1 MPNSDDAATNRPRQL
16 IRIVLNIDIK
26 NNGLLNTDY
35 DVIVAGGGLTGT
47 IAAQAISYYSKQN
60 LKILVVDR
68 NPEHLPGR
76 KSAPGWTCGDACS
89 KEAVDYMTERIKV
102 PWTRPEIEHDV
113 KGVMAF
119 SPDYET
125 AIPFDG
131 AGYMLNRQKLPEIQ
145 NARTKKMGVEF
156 DFEINLSGLI
166 YDGTQVVGIQG
177 VDYKTKQPYKK
188 TAKLVVDATGI
199 TSMLR
204 NQLENSTKV
213 ERKID
218 RRDVESTGRHI
229 MYFEQGENDLAQFD
243 PDYCIIH
250 LDQDIAPGGYGW
262 VFPKGDN
269 KVNIGLGVEKS
280 ILEQRNKR
288 LGKSDNVASLMKEYL
303 ERNKAIKNAKLSED
317 AEDIHNNTGVYQV
330 SVRRQNDCLV
340 SGGYMLV
347 GDSAW
352 MPKPIDAGGIG
363 PALIAGTILGN
374 NVTQAIEANDVSE
387 ASLWQYNIDFIK
399 EYGYKT
405 AGLELFRRLVQ
416 TMTNEQIS
424 YGMKHFLGNLDVEAI
439 SKGEHPDFTGLGKIG
454 MIIRGAMNKTVASG
468 LKYTSGQNQ
477 WLVDHYYNYPK
488 DPSGFDEWNKK
499 LHKTLDES
507 YIKIASYAA

>member
-1 MPNSDDAATNRPRQL
+1 MQHF
-16 IRIVLNIDIK
+16 
-26 NNGLLNTDY
+26 LLETDY

-47 IAAQAISYYSKQN
+47 IVAQSISHYSNKN
-60 LKILVVDR
+60 IRILSIDR
-68 NPEHLPGR
+68 NPENLPGR
-76 KSAPGWTCGDACS
+76 KSSPGWTCGDACS
-89 KEAVDYMTERIKV
+89 KEAVNFMTERIKV

-119 SPDYET
+119 SPDKET

-131 AGYMLNRQKLPEIQ
+131 DGYMLNRQKLPEIQ
-145 NARTKKMGVEF
+145 NDRTKKMGVNF
-156 DFEINLSGLI
+156 DFEINLTGLI
-166 YDGTQVVGIQG
+166 YDNQQVIGVQGINN
-177 VDYKTKQPYKK
+177 KTKQPYKK
-188 TAKLVVDATGI
+188 TAKIVVDATGV

-204 NQLENSTKV
+204 NQLENSTKI

-229 MYFEQGENDLAQFD
+229 MYFESGEKDLTEFD
-243 PDYCIIH
+243 PDFCIIH

-269 KVNIGLGVEKS
+269 KVNIGLGVEKT
-280 ILEQRNKR
+280 ILEKRNQR
-288 LGKSDNVASLMKEYL
+288 LGKTDNVASLMQEYL
-303 ERNKAIKNAKLSED
+303 ERNKAIKNPKLSQD
-317 AEDIHNNTGVYQV
+317 PGDINNNTGVFQV

-363 PALIAGTILGN
+363 PALIAGTIIGN

-387 ASLWQYNIDFIK
+387 ANLWQYNLDFIE

-454 MIIRGAMNKTVASG
+454 MIIRGAMNMTVANG

-477 WLVDHYYNYPK
+477 WLVEHYNNYPK
-488 DPSGFDEWNKK
+488 DPSGFNEWNKE

-507 YIKIASYAA
+507 YTKIASFAN

>member
-1 MPNSDDAATNRPRQL
+1 M
-16 IRIVLNIDIK
+16 VLE
-26 NNGLLNTDY
+26 TDY

-47 IAAQAISYYSKQN
+47 IAAQAISYYSNQN
-60 LKILVVDR
+60 LRILVVDR

-89 KEAVDYMTERIKV
+89 KEAVDYMTERIKI
-102 PWTRPEIEHDV
+102 PWTRPEIEHNV

-119 SPDYET
+119 SPDKET

-131 AGYMLNRQKLPEIQ
+131 DGYMLNRQKLPEIQ
-145 NARTKKMGVEF
+145 NARAKKMGVEF
-156 DFEINLSGLI
+156 DFEINLSGLL
-166 YDGTQVVGIQG
+166 YDGTQVVGIEG

-204 NQLENSTKV
+204 NQLKNSTKV

-229 MYFEQGENDLAQFD
+229 MYFEPGEKDLTEFD

-262 VFPKGDN
+262 VFPKAEN

-303 ERNKAIKNAKLSED
+303 ERNTAIKNPKLSED
-317 AEDIHNNTGVYQV
+317 VEDVHNNTGVYQV

-374 NVTQAIEANDVSE
+374 NVAQALEANDVSE
-387 ASLWQYNIDFIK
+387 ASLWQYNLDFIK

-439 SKGEHPDFTGLGKIG
+439 SKGEHPDFSGLGKIG
-454 MIIRGAMNKTVASG
+454 MIIRGAMNKTVANG
-468 LKYTSGQNQ
+468 LRYTSGQNQ
-477 WLVDHYYNYPK
+477 WLVEHYHNYPK

-507 YIKIASYAA
+507 YVKIASFAS

>member
-1 MPNSDDAATNRPRQL
+1 MLEPDF
-16 IRIVLNIDIK
+16 
-26 NNGLLNTDY
+26 

-262 VFPKGDN
+262 VFPKGEN
-269 KVNIGLGVEKS
+269 KVNIGLGVEKT

-317 AEDIHNNTGVYQV
+317 AGDIHNNTGVYQV

-374 NVTQAIEANDVSE
+374 NVAHAIEANDVSE

-488 DPSGFDEWNKK
+488 DPSGFDEWNKA

-507 YIKIASYAA
+507 YVKITSFAN

>member
-1 MPNSDDAATNRPRQL
+1 MNA
-16 IRIVLNIDIK
+16 
-26 NNGLLNTDY
+26 DY

-47 IAAQAISYYSKQN
+47 IVAQSISHYANQN
-60 LKILVVDR
+60 LRILSIDR

-76 KSAPGWTCGDACS
+76 KSSPGWTCGDACS
-89 KEAVDYMTERIKV
+89 KEAVDFMTERIKI

-119 SPDYET
+119 SPDKKT

-131 AGYMLNRQKLPEIQ
+131 DGYMLNRQKLPEIQ
-145 NARTKKMGVEF
+145 NARTKKMGVNF
-156 DFEINLSGLI
+156 DFEINLTGLI
-166 YDGTQVVGIQG
+166 YDGQQVIGVQGINN
-177 VDYKTKQPYKK
+177 KTKQPYKK
-188 TAKLVVDATGI
+188 TAKVVLDATGI

-204 NQLENSTKV
+204 NQLENSTKI
-213 ERKID
+213 EKKID

-229 MYFEQGENDLAQFD
+229 MYFEPGQKDLTEFD

-262 VFPKGDN
+262 VFPKGDT

-280 ILEQRNKR
+280 LLEQRNKR
-288 LGKSDNVASLMKEYL
+288 LGKNDNVTGLINQYL
-303 ERNKAIKNAKLSED
+303 QRNVAINNPKLSED
-317 AEDIHNNTGVYQV
+317 PEDINNNTGNFQV

-340 SGGYMLV
+340 SAGYMLV

-363 PALIAGTILGN
+363 PALIAGTIIGK
-374 NVTQAIEANDVSE
+374 NVVDAIQANDVTE
-387 ASLWQYNIDFIK
+387 KGLWQYNLDFIE

-416 TMTNEQIS
+416 TMTNDQIS

-439 SKGEHPDFTGLGKIG
+439 SKGEHPDFSGLGKIG
-454 MIIRGAMNKTVASG
+454 MIIRGAMNKTVADG
-468 LKYTSGQNQ
+468 LRYTSKQNQ
-477 WLVDHYYNYPK
+477 WLVQHYENYPK
-488 DPSGFDEWNKK
+488 TPEGFDEWNKS

-507 YIKIASYAA
+507 FSKIATFATN

>member
-1 MPNSDDAATNRPRQL
+1 M
-16 IRIVLNIDIK
+16 
-26 NNGLLNTDY
+26 LNTDY

-113 KGVMAF
+113 KGVMAY

-188 TAKLVVDATGI
+188 TTKLVVDATGI

-229 MYFEQGENDLAQFD
+229 MYFEPGENDLAQFD

-317 AEDIHNNTGVYQV
+317 AGDIHNNTGVYQV

-352 MPKPIDAGGIG
+352 MPKPIDAGGIE
-363 PALIAGTILGN
+363 PALIAGTILGK

-477 WLVDHYYNYPK
+477 WLVEHYYNYPK
-488 DPSGFDEWNKK
+488 DPSGFDEWNKN
-499 LHKTLDES
+499 LHKT
-507 YIKIASYAA
+507 

>member
-1 MPNSDDAATNRPRQL
+1 ML
-16 IRIVLNIDIK
+16 E
-26 NNGLLNTDY
+26 TDY

-166 YDGTQVVGIQG
+166 YDGTQVIGIQG

-262 VFPKGDN
+262 VFPKGEN
-269 KVNIGLGVEKS
+269 KVNIGLGVEKT

-317 AEDIHNNTGVYQV
+317 AGDIHNNTGVYQV

-374 NVTQAIEANDVSE
+374 NVAHAIEANDVSE

-488 DPSGFDEWNKK
+488 DPSGFDEWNKA

-507 YIKIASYAA
+507 YVKITSFAN

>member
-1 MPNSDDAATNRPRQL
+1 ML
-16 IRIVLNIDIK
+16 E
-26 NNGLLNTDY
+26 TDY

-60 LKILVVDR
+60 LRILSVDR
-68 NPEHLPGR
+68 NPETLPGR
-76 KSAPGWTCGDACS
+76 KGGAGWTCGDACS
-89 KEAVDYMTERIKV
+89 KEAVDFMTERIKI

-119 SPDYET
+119 SPDKET

-145 NARTKKMGVEF
+145 NERTKKMGVEF
-156 DFEINLSGLI
+156 NFEVALSGLI
-166 YDGTQVVGIQG
+166 YDGQQVVGVQG
-177 VDYKTKQPYKK
+177 TDNKTKQPYKK
-188 TAKLVVDATGI
+188 TAKLVVDAMGI
-199 TSMLR
+199 TSKLR
-204 NQLENSTKV
+204 NGLQNSTKV
-213 ERKID
+213 EKEID
-218 RRDVESTGRHI
+218 RTDVETTGRHI
-229 MYFEQGENDLAQFD
+229 MYFEPGKEDLSEFD

-262 VFPKGDN
+262 VFPKADN
-269 KVNIGLGVEKS
+269 KVNIGLGVEKTH
-280 ILEQRNKR
+280 LDKRNER
-288 LGKSDNVASLMKEYL
+288 LGKRDNVGSLMKEYL
-303 ERNKAIKNAKLSED
+303 ERNPVLRNPKLSED
-317 AEDIHNNTGVYQV
+317 EMDQHNNSGISSV
-330 SVRRQNDCLV
+330 SVRRQNDCMV

-352 MPKPIDAGGIG
+352 MPKPIDEGGIG
-363 PALIAGTILGN
+363 PALIAGTIIGN
-374 NVTQAIEANDVSE
+374 NVAQSIEANDVSE

-439 SKGEHPDFTGLGKIG
+439 SKGEHPDFSGLGKLG

-477 WLVDHYYNYPK
+477 WLVEHYNNYPK
-488 DPSGFDEWNKK
+488 DPSGFDDWNKK

-507 YIKIASYAA
+507 FVKIASYAP